1 MKVVGV
7 DLLPLACLVG
17 RGEGRHQLDGRLR
30 GRCLLVRQRSPPPA
44 AVLRCGRH
52 PPVDGQQCLVHASST
67 ARSAAARRRSRSW
80 SVHGAGGASD
90 RTYPRHKGTSR
101 EFRRARAARACTARM
116 QNRDCRR
123 RGDGLHHAVQAIA
136 RMHNLAL
143 AGWPDRPSPRFG
155 VRDHGPSATPLCR
168 RCVQPAIRSGSSTTG
183 SSASPRNAGKG
194 TVSQGT
200 SCGGT
205 ASVISG
211 YQRNSVVSA
220 MCVSRRASGDPMQ

>member
-1 MKVVGV
+1 MHERSTSGAEPHCQIVCSSSRNPYPTHWSRRSRRSWRSTRSRPP
-7 DLLPLACLVG
+7 PLEGG
-17 RGEGRHQLDGRLR
+17 RGRSTATCVPRRPQGRTAPAGRPSAR
-30 GRCLLVRQRSPPPA
+30 AVSPGQTTVAPPA
-44 AVLRCGRH
+44 AVL
-52 PPVDGQQCLVHASST
+52 
-67 ARSAAARRRSRSW
+67 
-80 SVHGAGGASD
+80 
-90 RTYPRHKGTSR
+90 
-101 EFRRARAARACTARM
+101 RRARAARACTARM

-155 VRDHGPSATPLCR
+155 VRDHGPSATPSSR